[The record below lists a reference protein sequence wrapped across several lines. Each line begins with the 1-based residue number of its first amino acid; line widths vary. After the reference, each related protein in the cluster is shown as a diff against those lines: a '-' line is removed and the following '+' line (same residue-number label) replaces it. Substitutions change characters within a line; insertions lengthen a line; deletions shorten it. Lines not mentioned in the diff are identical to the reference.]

1 MGAPANRRPTLDQ
14 VALRAGVSRSVASRV
29 INNTRDVS
37 GDAREAVRKAVREL
51 GYVPN
56 PMARGLVTAQ
66 AGTVL
71 LAVSHDDPSLFADP
85 FFAHVIVGINAALE
99 KTDLVLMLLLAD
111 TDRGRERLERV
122 LRSRRADGLM
132 LLALHGEDPLYQL
145 AQRLNLP
152 VVLGGRPLHGQPLH
166 GPPPAYVDADNRGGA
181 RVATEHLIASGRR
194 RIAAITGRQDT
205 HVGVVRHQGY
215 REAMAVAGLES
226 SRTEP
231 ADFTE
236 AGGAR
241 AMTRL
246 LDRWPD
252 LDAVFA
258 ESDNMAAGAL
268 RALRATGRA
277 VPDDVAVVGFDDLPV
292 ALSTDPALTTVH
304 QPVQALGREMAK
316 MLIDLMAGEQP
327 SPLILPTH
335 LVVRASAP

>member
-1 MGAPANRRPTLDQ
+1 MSAPANRRPTLDE

-29 INNTRDVS
+29 INNTKDVS
-37 GDAREAVRKAVREL
+37 GNAREAVRKAVLEL

-66 AGTVL
+66 GGSVL

-85 FFAHVIVGINAALE
+85 FFANVIVGVNAALE

-122 LRSRRADGLM
+122 LRSRRADGLL
-132 LLALHGEDPLYQL
+132 LLALHGDDPLYQL
-145 AQRLNLP
+145 AQRLELP
-152 VVLGGRPLHGQPLH
+152 MVLGGRPLHGQP
-166 GPPPAYVDADNRGGA
+166 AWYVDADNRGGA
-181 RVATEHLIASGRR
+181 RIATEHLIASGRS
-194 RIAAITGRQDT
+194 RIAAVSGRQDT
-205 HVGVVRHQGY
+205 NVGVVRHQGY
-215 REAMAVAGLES
+215 REAMAVAGLDGG
-226 SRTEP
+226 RTEQ

-236 AGGAR
+236 SGGAE

-246 LDRWPD
+246 LDRFPD

-268 RALRATGRA
+268 RALKVAGRT
-277 VPDDVAVVGFDDLPV
+277 VPDDVAVVGFDDLPI
-292 ALSTDPALTTVH
+292 ARSTDPALTTVH

-316 MLIDLMAGEQP
+316 MLIDLMAGEQA

-335 LVVRASAP
+335 LVVRDSAP

>member
-1 MGAPANRRPTLDQ
+1 MGAQANRRPTLDE

-37 GDAREAVRKAVREL
+37 GAAREAVRKAVREL

-71 LAVSHDDPSLFADP
+71 LAVSHDDPNLFADP

-122 LRSRRADGLM
+122 LRCRRADGLL

-145 AQRLNLP
+145 AQRLELP
-152 VVLGGRPLHGQPLH
+152 VVLGGRPLHGQPSW
-166 GPPPAYVDADNRGGA
+166 YVDADNRGGA
-181 RVATEHLIASGRR
+181 RVATEHLISSSRR

-205 HVGVVRHQGY
+205 HVGVARHQGY

-226 SRTEP
+226 SRTEA
-231 ADFTE
+231 ADFTRGRRRRGDGP
-236 AGGAR
+236 AARTPPRPGRRVRPIRQHRRRRAAHTQGGG
-241 AMTRL
+241 
-246 LDRWPD
+246 P
-252 LDAVFA
+252 
-258 ESDNMAAGAL
+258 
-268 RALRATGRA
+268 GRA
-277 VPDDVAVVGFDDLPV
+277 RRRRRIGFDDLP
-292 ALSTDPALTTVH
+292 
-304 QPVQALGREMAK
+304 
-316 MLIDLMAGEQP
+316 
-327 SPLILPTH
+327 SPGARTP
-335 LVVRASAP
+335 R

>member
-1 MGAPANRRPTLDQ
+1 MGAQGSRRPTLDE

-37 GDAREAVRKAVREL
+37 GAAREAVRKAVREL

-71 LAVSHDDPSLFADP
+71 LAVSHDDPNLFADP
-85 FFAHVIVGINAALE
+85 FFAHVIVGVNAALE

-122 LRSRRADGLM
+122 LRSRRADGLL

-145 AQRLNLP
+145 AQRLELP
-152 VVLGGRPLHGQPLH
+152 VVLGGRPLRGQPSW
-166 GPPPAYVDADNRGGA
+166 YVDADNRGGA
-181 RVATEHLIASGRR
+181 RVATEHLISSGRR
-194 RIAAITGRQDT
+194 GIAAITGRQDT
-205 HVGVVRHQGY
+205 HVGVARHQGY
-215 REAMAVAGLES
+215 HEAMAVAGLES

-236 AGGAR
+236 AGGAQ
-241 AMTRL
+241 AMARL
-246 LDRWPD
+246 LERWPD

-268 RALRATGRA
+268 RTLKATGRA
-277 VPDDVAVVGFDDLPV
+277 VPGDVALAGFDDLPI
-292 ALSTDPALTTVH
+292 ARSTDPALTTVH

-316 MLIDLMAGEQP
+316 MLIDLMAGERP